1 MRERLINEKEKP
13 MSLPILDLKQNTPE
27 WHQWRAQG
35 LGASD
40 IPILYG
46 KNPYMT
52 EYQLWL
58 LKTGQSSPFE
68 GNAATEHG
76 QREEPHAFHALK
88 TVHNLYDLQ
97 TGCIQHPQ
105 YPHLRCSIDAYSL
118 TAKLIIEIKSFFGDK
133 NRSITKYEQIPEYCL
148 YQMQY
153 QEALFRAYD
162 PEWRASLFKWL
173 GRDQNN
179 LFFPLQSDLVLQ
191 ADMIEKANH
200 WWQHYVVMGNPV
212 QPDTIYLSQEEVLN
226 KLLLYEEYQRTIK
239 MVDEQK
245 RALKCEIEAYLDG
258 VSNYHT
264 NTHQI
269 IRISPRSS
277 YDFNAMRLDGIDI
290 NKYKKEN
297 TSQSSYIIK
306 KRKSS

>member
-1 MRERLINEKEKP
+1 

-46 KNPYMT
+46 KNPYTT

-58 LKTGQSSPFE
+58 QKTGQAE
-68 GNAATEHG
+68 GFKGNVATEHG

-118 TAKLIIEIKSFFGDK
+118 SGKIIFEIKSFFGDK

-179 LFFPLQSDLVLQ
+179 LFFPLQSDLALQ
-191 ADMIEKANH
+191 AEMIQKANH

-212 QPDTIYLSQEEVLN
+212 QPDTIYLSHEDVLN
-226 KLLLYEEYQRTIK
+226 KLSLYEEYQRTIK

-245 RALKCEIEAYLDG
+245 RALKCEIEQYLDG
-258 VSNYHT
+258 QSNYHT
-264 NTHQI
+264 DTHQI
-269 IRISPRSS
+269 IRMLPRSS
-277 YDFNAMRLDGIDI
+277 YDFDAICADGIDLS
-290 NKYKKEN
+290 KYKIQKE
-297 TSQSSYIIK
+297 SGSYMIKK
-306 KRKSS
+306 KRK